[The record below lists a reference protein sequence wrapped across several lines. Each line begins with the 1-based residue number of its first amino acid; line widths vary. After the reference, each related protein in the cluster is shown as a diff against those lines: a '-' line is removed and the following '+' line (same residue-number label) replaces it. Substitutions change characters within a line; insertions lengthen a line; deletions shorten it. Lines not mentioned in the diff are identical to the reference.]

1 MKIKIFYKPTHKH
14 ICIIKY
20 IKTPPHLHQKSDM
33 NKSSLAVTCNVHQP
47 VQFNMIKSKIQ
58 IHPPTNKTSFI
69 AFPCLQQELQ
79 LTYAVN
85 ENKSPDPHIP
95 RSIDFHGLLVSIHA

>member
-1 MKIKIFYKPTHKH
+1 MSLGDLDRTQHNAGQTRTWKIHPINIALFHDK
-14 ICIIKY
+14 
-20 IKTPPHLHQKSDM
+20 
-33 NKSSLAVTCNVHQP
+33 
-47 VQFNMIKSKIQ
+47 VQIQ